1 MIMDNKKFA
10 DRTSKSIEEMV
21 TFCSKYK
28 KIHVYGAG
36 NVAMQIVNILQENE
50 IAINDIIVS
59 DEHKE
64 KSELNGI
71 AINEISDEQNI
82 DGDGIVVATIP
93 KYHSEIMCNLTKH
106 GLNIENILFSG
117 VCPKHDA
124 SKSKSKYFNSDE
136 LDTIGEKC
144 GTDKGSSFHDY
155 LNKYEF
161 LMSRWKNEK
170 IVLLELGV
178 FHGASLKMWH
188 EYFKN
193 ASIYGVDIDKKCKK
207 YQTDNCTVMERDLGK
222 EDELERLCKLHPTV
236 IIDDASHMWSHQIKS
251 ICYLFS
257 SLQNGGVFIVEDLET
272 SFGVYS
278 SEGLYCDFDVS
289 AYELCSWLSEAV
301 CSGQY
306 LLLTA
311 RLEKLPPTLRSK
323 IHDIV
328 KQIEMIS
335 FIHGSCIMIKR
346 E

>member
-1 MIMDNKKFA
+1 
-10 DRTSKSIEEMV
+10 
-21 TFCSKYK
+21 
-28 KIHVYGAG
+28 
-36 NVAMQIVNILQENE
+36 
-50 IAINDIIVS
+50 
-59 DEHKE
+59 
-64 KSELNGI
+64 
-71 AINEISDEQNI
+71 
-82 DGDGIVVATIP
+82 
-93 KYHSEIMCNLTKH
+93 
-106 GLNIENILFSG
+106 
-117 VCPKHDA
+117 
-124 SKSKSKYFNSDE
+124 
-136 LDTIGEKC
+136 
-144 GTDKGSSFHDY
+144 
-155 LNKYEF
+155 
-161 LMSRWKNEK
+161 
-170 IVLLELGV
+170 
-178 FHGASLKMWH
+178 
-188 EYFKN
+188 
-193 ASIYGVDIDKKCKK
+193 
-207 YQTDNCTVMERDLGK
+207 MERDLGK